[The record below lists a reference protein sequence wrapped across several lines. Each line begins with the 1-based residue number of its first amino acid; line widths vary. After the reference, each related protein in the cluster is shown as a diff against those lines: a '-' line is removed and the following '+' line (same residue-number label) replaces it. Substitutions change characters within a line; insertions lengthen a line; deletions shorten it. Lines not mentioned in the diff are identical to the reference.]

1 MEKQNFKGVP
11 ESNWVVG
18 PCQTEEIAKQVLAVA
33 HAYGWEW
40 QSGLSFIRATHFFSS
55 ICYNLIKG
63 RESSIAYYDKAK
75 YQIISPEIFLANNP
89 MPKEKTRKPGVKY
102 TLEDWKKEA
111 DACRKRAE
119 YWKDKFFS
127 MNEFYDQLK
136 LENKQLKAFADE
148 LKSEK
153 DFIDTDRN
161 DVRHTLAN
169 IKLDL
174 EHTNKN
180 FTILQTQNKVLKEGN
195 ENLRN
200 SNDELLKSSTEAKQ
214 ELGFAKLKIQDLE
227 KSNVELRNAKDEV
240 FHSYNETSKAL
251 GYMRF
256 ENDSLKT
263 RLTTVTEN
271 YNLSEEDCAKLHEEL
286 KTVKSHLDLRT
297 KGIQVLEHDAKLNRI
312 EIASLKYDFETKNS
326 ELEILEE
333 DYNCLKDVQK
343 YTKVVGWAGWILFFI
358 ALFGLMFF
366 KG

>member
-1 MEKQNFKGVP
+1 MEKQSFKGVP

-18 PCQTEEIAKQVLAVA
+18 PCRTEEIAKQVLAVA

-102 TLEDWKKEA
+102 TLDDWKKEA

-119 YWKDKFFS
+119 YWRDKFH
-127 MNEFYDQLK
+127 
-136 LENKQLKAFADE
+136 A
-148 LKSEK
+148 SEK
-153 DFIDTDRN
+153 T
-161 DVRHTLAN
+161 AN
-169 IKLDL
+169 SVADSMTEVLKTHEKLQLDL
-174 EHTNKN
+174 DHTNKN
-180 FTILQTQNKVLKEGN
+180 YLILQAENKGLKE
-195 ENLRN
+195 
-200 SNDELLKSSTEAKQ
+200 SNDQLRKWNNEQVKTIESAQKEAREMYKRN
-214 ELGFAKLKIQDLE
+214 LDL
-227 KSNVELRNAKDEV
+227 D
-240 FHSYNETSKAL
+240 
-251 GYMRF
+251 
-256 ENDSLKT
+256 
-263 RLTTVTEN
+263 
-271 YNLSEEDCAKLHEEL
+271 EEL

>member
-18 PCQTEEIAKQVLAVA
+18 PCITEEIAKQVLAVA
-33 HAYGWEW
+33 HAYGWKW
-40 QSGLSFIRATHFFSS
+40 CSGNLFIDKTNWNQYKKGTY
-55 ICYNLIKG
+55 YN
-63 RESSIAYYDKAK
+63 IAIGEYCDFEYWKSRK
-75 YQIISPEIFLANNP
+75 CTIISPETFLANNP
-89 MPKEKTRKPGVKY
+89 MPGEKPEEKTRKPGVKY
-102 TLEDWKKEA
+102 TLDDWKKEA

-174 EHTNKN
+174 DHTNKN
-180 FTILQTQNKVLKEGN
+180 YTILQTENKVLKESN
-195 ENLRN
+195 ADLRGA
-200 SNDELLKSSTEAKQ
+200 NDELKEWSKKEKASFDRCIENNKK
-214 ELGFAKLKIQDLE
+214 EIGSLE
-227 KSNVELRNAKDEV
+227 
-240 FHSYNETSKAL
+240 
-251 GYMRF
+251 
-256 ENDSLKT
+256 
-263 RLTTVTEN
+263 
-271 YNLSEEDCAKLHEEL
+271 EEL

-358 ALFGLMFF
+358 ALFGLMFY